1 MKNKLVPAIV
11 IGAAVGGV
19 IALLDKGTR
28 ESLASNTKSIKHYA
42 QNPDDL
48 KSRFNSPSTGEPS
61 KVDMIKDEVLFWKD
75 TIEEIRRNNPELEKA
90 IIDAKDTF
98 QSNREKKLN

>member
-28 ESLASNTKSIKHYA
+28 QSLASNTQSIKHYA
-42 QNPDDL
+42 TNPDDL
-48 KSRFNSPSTGEPS
+48 KSRFNGPSTGEPS
-61 KVDMIKDEVLFWKD
+61 KIDMIKDEVLFWKD

-90 IIDAKDTF
+90 ILDAKDTF